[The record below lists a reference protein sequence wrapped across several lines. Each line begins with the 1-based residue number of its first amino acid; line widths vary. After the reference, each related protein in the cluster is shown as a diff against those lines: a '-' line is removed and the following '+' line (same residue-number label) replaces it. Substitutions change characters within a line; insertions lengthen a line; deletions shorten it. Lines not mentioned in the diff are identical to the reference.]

1 MSLLM
6 TISKMVFIKVMD
18 LLHDSYDRYLLHDTV
33 CHQALH
39 LYHGISFQKH
49 QKDNKLDG
57 KKNRKT
63 DK

>member
-1 MSLLM
+1 MSFLM
-6 TISKMVFIKVMD
+6 TISKMVFIIVMD
-18 LLHDSYDRYLLHDTV
+18 LLHNSYDRYLLHDTA
-33 CHQALH
+33 CQQALH

-57 KKNRKT
+57 KNNRKM